1 MPFMH
6 TLQQRIMR
14 FEDEYLKFERVEKPL
29 CERPDLCAFLLLHR
43 LVPSN
48 QDIISATAHD
58 EIYLSVDMDALHEK
72 ASDDDLLTLVRC
84 GVRYDSSYDCL
95 AMFV

>member
-1 MPFMH
+1 MH

-58 EIYLSVDMDALHEK
+58 EIYLNVDMDLLHEK
-72 ASDDDLLTLVRC
+72 ASDDLLTLVRC

-95 AMFV
+95 AMFI